1 MFILHIFPYNTS
13 TTDNVDQAQA
23 ILMVSIAESIYQ
35 LVRVFPFVD
44 LFIKDNH
51 PTLSFP
57 MQQ

>member
-1 MFILHIFPYNTS
+1 MLILHIFPYNTS
-13 TTDNVDQAQA
+13 TTDNVDQVQA

-57 MQQ
+57 IQQ